1 MKKMVGILEENKVQK
16 AEIPRLSK
24 QVIDGFQQLPDR
36 AGLVARAMDSL
47 GISGTIPAAILSPVK
62 PGGSVV
68 GPAITVRNIPEREV
82 PYRYW
87 ERGGKTLLGER
98 EAFFL
103 AQQGDVVVIDGTAMF
118 PASCLGSM
126 SVTLAGKLGVAGVVV
141 SGAVTGVAGIRATD
155 TPVWSLGGTTVTGH
169 HRVETIEINGPIGIQ
184 GIRVDPGDLVV
195 ADDSGIS
202 VVPSAW
208 VEKVL
213 ERAQK
218 MAQLGSRFKTLLKEG
233 ADRETLRKELADE
246 MVAMME
252 SSVK

>member
-1 MKKMVGILEENKVQK
+1 MKEMAGILEAKSVQK
-16 AEIPRLSK
+16 TDIPRPSK
-24 QVIDGFQQLPDR
+24 QIVDGYLALPDR

-47 GISGTIPAAILSPVK
+47 GISGTIPAAILRPVK

-68 GPAITVRNIPEREV
+68 GPAVTVRNIPEREV

-87 ERGGKTLLGER
+87 ERGDKTLLGER

-103 AQQGDVVVIDGTAMF
+103 TQQGDVVIIDGTACF

-141 SGAVTGVAGIRATD
+141 SGAITGVAGIRATE

-184 GIRVDPGDLVV
+184 GIRIDPGDLVV

-202 VVPSAW
+202 VVPLAF
-208 VEKVL
+208 VEQVL
-213 ERAQK
+213 EQAQK
-218 MAQLGSRFKTLLKEG
+218 MAKIASGYKTLLIQG
-233 ADRETLRKELADE
+233 ADRETLKKELGVQ
-246 MVAMME
+246 MTSLMRT
-252 SSVK
+252 SIK